1 MAATTL
7 PGGTFTLAADL
18 TVTRMGYGAMQLAVL
33 RAAVTPGITHIDT
46 ADFYGRHVASQL
58 IKEAL
63 YPYPDVLH
71 IVTKVGV
78 VRDTEGGRQR
88 LRPGGHQLR
97 SRSTRSRNW
106 RVATGGWHMYRPAFR
121 QW

>member
-1 MAATTL
+1 MCVM
-7 PGGTFTLAADL
+7 PS
-18 TVTRMGYGAMQLAVL
+18 V
-33 RAAVTPGITHIDT
+33 T
-46 ADFYGRHVASQL
+46 ADFYGRHVANQL

-63 YPYPDVLH
+63 YPYLDELH

-106 RVATGGWHMYRPAFR
+106 RVATGGWRMNVQHFANGEISPADNRPEGL
-121 QW
+121 